1 MAGWSHG
8 GDVEARQ
15 VGVMV
20 EARRVRGAADWR
32 CGEDA
37 EAWRCFRGALS
48 LDTSWSVS
56 VFIPLYQVKFS

>member
-1 MAGWSHG
+1 
-8 GDVEARQ
+8 
-15 VGVMV
+15 MV

-32 CGEDA
+32 CGDDT
-37 EAWRCFRGALS
+37 EAWRCFRGALG